1 MAKNLDYEANRIA
14 KAVHELAID
23 QLREQAVY
31 KAIVF
36 ERVPDDPTAREAMIQ
51 GGCKDHLKSIR
62 KKLKALLQDCD
73 NLLAQ

>member
-14 KAVHELAID
+14 KALLDLGVD
-23 QLREQAVY
+23 QLREQSVY

-36 ERVPDDPTAREAMIQ
+36 ERVPSDPTAREAMVQ
-51 GGCKDHLKSIR
+51 GGSKEQLKLIR

-73 NLLAQ
+73 NLLQ